1 MAYSSLFGDH
11 SGILNVFSRRQ
22 NLKQILILLILL
34 LPLGAFGQT
43 GEDDVSESDAA
54 QDEDSRPVTTLETI
68 IVEAEPFQKRPQRTL
83 LGDLLRR
90 APGSAGDPLRGI
102 ARLPSVGTVND
113 FFGALSVRGG
123 APGDNLYYFDRLPL
137 GYPYHLLGIVS
148 VMSSETIG
156 KIDVHPGGFG
166 AEFGADSQAVI
177 DIHSRPQKLESF
189 GWLDGM
195 LKPSFIHFE
204 GSLSGVLSFRE
215 RRTADTPDE
224 TDKKSST
231 FHVAKNILL
240 NDAQVFGRDA
250 DEKSEKP
257 ASTDQEFLE
266 NDADEKS
273 EKPASTDQE
282 FLENWVLPGQGYW
295 YAFGRRSHLEPF
307 FELASRLVD
316 LEDLV
321 RQVPRFWSYQ
331 LKGVYKLNKT
341 HGIVLNAV
349 TAYDGSELQLG
360 ANEVH
365 DSDLQGPLNS
375 ENPFDVQGI
384 HFYSRLLPRFR
395 SILSFTRSFTENEIA
410 FGEGYYYRTAASVY
424 ALRNDFTYT
433 TSSENTDETIE
444 FGYLLSSTPS
454 TVTSHGA
461 RRPEEGDPDREF
473 RIRYKLKTVD
483 VTETRN
489 LHRLEGYLQA
499 RQNLLSPN
507 VWGTFGMRASYFNLT
522 DNLSLQPRA
531 QLGFSLPR
539 GAFLYFNYG
548 RYAQNPRLDQF
559 VLGITPNASLEQSL
573 ATHYVLELRQTLPF
587 GAKINLAGYYK
598 TLQDLIIY
606 DKDEKQYQNGQEGFV
621 RGFEVSFE
629 HEISDTF
636 DGWIAYAYTVSKR
649 RDFPEKFHRFY
660 TYNSP
665 HVLTLATNY
674 SAPEGLLLS
683 VPLIES
689 LDINAKWQYQSGVL
703 YASLVGRKPF
713 TSFRT
718 KEKKWLPVHGEWKR
732 TPPYHRL
739 DLSLRFSLLGDLED
753 KGWELGLALEIWNV
767 YNRNNILEVRYSRN
781 FTKEEP
787 ISQLPIIPFLA
798 ITLEF

>member
-1 MAYSSLFGDH
+1 M
-11 SGILNVFSRRQ
+11 RQ
-22 NLKQILILLILL
+22 NLKQILILLILT
-34 LPLGAFGQT
+34 LPLSAFGQT
-43 GEDDVSESDAA
+43 GEGDVAESDAA

-68 IVEAEPFQKRPQRTL
+68 IVEADRYQKRPQRTL
-83 LGDLLRR
+83 SGDLLRR
-90 APGSAGDPLRGI
+90 ATGSAGDPIRGI

-204 GSLSGVLSFRE
+204 GSLSGALSFRE
-215 RRTADTPDE
+215 KRITDAPNE
-224 TDKKSST
+224 TDKKPSI

-240 NDAQVFGRDA
+240 DDTQVFGRDA
-250 DEKSEKP
+250 DE
-257 ASTDQEFLE
+257 AR
-266 NDADEKS
+266 

-321 RQVPRFWSYQ
+321 RQVPRFRSYQ

-341 HGIVLNAV
+341 HGLVLNAV
-349 TAYDGSELQLG
+349 TAYDASELQLG
-360 ANEVH
+360 ADEVH
-365 DSDLQGPLNS
+365 DSDLQGPLSS
-375 ENPFDVQGI
+375 ENPFDVQGV

-410 FGEGYYYRTAASVY
+410 FGERYYYRTATSVY

-433 TSSENTDETIE
+433 TSSENTDEAVE

-473 RIRYKLKTVD
+473 RIRHNLKKVN
-483 VTETRN
+483 VAETRN

-499 RQNLLSPN
+499 RQNLFSSN
-507 VWGTFGMRASYFNLT
+507 VWGTFGTRASYFNLT

-531 QLGFSLPR
+531 QLGFRLPR
-539 GAFLYFNYG
+539 GAFLYLNYG
-548 RYAQNPRLDQF
+548 RYAQNPRVDQF
-559 VLGITPNASLEQSL
+559 VLGVTPNASLEQSL

-598 TLQDLIIY
+598 TLRDLIIY
-606 DKDEKQYQNGQEGFV
+606 NKDEKQYQNGQEGFV
-621 RGFEVSFE
+621 RGFEVSLG
-629 HEISDTF
+629 HETKSF
-636 DGWIAYAYTVSKR
+636 DGWMAYAYTVSKR

-665 HVLTLATNY
+665 HVLTLATSY
-674 SAPEGLLLS
+674 SVPQEILLS
-683 VPLIES
+683 VPLIDTF
-689 LDINAKWQYQSGVL
+689 DISAKWQFQSGVL
-703 YASLVGRKPF
+703 YAPLVGRTPF
-713 TSFRT
+713 TNFRT
-718 KEKKWLPVHGEWKR
+718 KEKKWRPLYGEWKR

-739 DLSLRFSLLGDLED
+739 DLSFHLQLVGDLENE
-753 KGWELGLALEIWNV
+753 GWELGLALEIWNV

>member
-1 MAYSSLFGDH
+1 MS
-11 SGILNVFSRRQ
+11 
-22 NLKQILILLILL
+22 
-34 LPLGAFGQT
+34 AFGQT
-43 GEDDVSESDAA
+43 DESDVNESNVS
-54 QDEDSRPVTTLETI
+54 QDKDSRSATTLEAI
-68 IVEAEPFQKRPQRTL
+68 IVEAERSEIRPQRTL
-83 LGDLLRR
+83 GGDLLRR
-90 APGSAGDPLRGI
+90 ATGSAGDPIRGI
-102 ARLPSVGTVND
+102 ARLPSIGTVND

-148 VMSSETIG
+148 VVSSESIG

-195 LKPSFIHFE
+195 LKPSFIYSE
-204 GSLSGVLSFRE
+204 GSLSGALSFRE
-215 RRTADTPDE
+215 SPTTNVLNE
-224 TDKKSST
+224 TNKKPSI
-231 FHVAKNILL
+231 FHRSKNILL
-240 NDAQVFGRDA
+240 NEAQVFNRGA
-250 DEKSEKP
+250 DETVIKP

-266 NDADEKS
+266 NR
-273 EKPASTDQE
+273 
-282 FLENWVLPGQGYW
+282 VLPGQGYW
-295 YAFGRRSHLEPF
+295 YAFGRRSSLEPF
-307 FELASRLVD
+307 FELASRLVE

-331 LKGVYKLNKT
+331 LKGVYKLNKA
-341 HGIVLNAV
+341 HGLVINAV
-349 TAYDGSELQLG
+349 TAYDASKLQLG
-360 ANEVH
+360 PNEVH
-365 DSDLQGPLNS
+365 DSDLQGPLS
-375 ENPFDVQGI
+375 SASPFDVQGI

-410 FGEGYYYRTAASVY
+410 FGEEYYYRTAASVY

-433 TSSENTDETIE
+433 TSSENSDEAIE

-454 TVTSHGA
+454 TVISHGA
-461 RRPEEGDPDREF
+461 RRVEEGDPDYEF
-473 RIRYKLKTVD
+473 RIRHNLEKVN

-499 RQNLLSPN
+499 RQNLFTSN
-507 VWGTFGMRASYFNLT
+507 VLGTLGMRASYFNLT

-531 QLGFSLPR
+531 QLRLRLPQET
-539 GAFLYFNYG
+539 FLYLSYG

-559 VLGITPNASLEQSL
+559 VLGVTPNTSLEQSL
-573 ATHYVLELRQTLPF
+573 ATHYVLELSRTLPI
-587 GAKINLAGYYK
+587 GAKVNIAGYYK

-606 DKDEKQYQNGQEGFV
+606 NKDERQYQNGQEGFV

-629 HEISDTF
+629 HKISDTF
-636 DGWIAYAYTVSKR
+636 DGWVAYAYTVSKR
-649 RDFPEKFHRFY
+649 RDLPEKFHRFY

-674 SAPEGLLLS
+674 SPPQKFLFS
-683 VPLIES
+683 IPLIDA
-689 LDINAKWQYQSGVL
+689 LDISAKWQYQSGVL
-703 YASLVGRKPF
+703 YAPLIGRTPF

-718 KEKKWLPVHGEWKR
+718 KEKKWRPLYGEWKR
-732 TPPYHRL
+732 TAPYHRL
-739 DLSLRFSLLGDLED
+739 DLSLRFQLFGDLED
-753 KGWELGLALEIWNV
+753 QGWELGLALEIWNV
-767 YNRNNILEVRYSRN
+767 YNRNNILEVRYNQN

>member
-1 MAYSSLFGDH
+1 MF
-11 SGILNVFSRRQ
+11 
-22 NLKQILILLILL
+22 
-34 LPLGAFGQT
+34 PLGAFGQADE
-43 GEDDVSESDAA
+43 GDVSEPDTA

-83 LGDLLRR
+83 TGDLLRR
-90 APGSAGDPLRGI
+90 APGSAGDPIRGI

-148 VMSSETIG
+148 VVSAETIG

-177 DIHSRPQKLESF
+177 DIHSRPQKLESS

-195 LKPSFIHFE
+195 FKPSFIYSE
-204 GSLSGVLSFRE
+204 GFLSGALSLRE
-215 RRTADTPDE
+215 KPAANASNK
-224 TDKKSST
+224 TDKKPSISQLSKEIRLGD
-231 FHVAKNILL
+231 AKGI
-240 NDAQVFGRDA
+240 DTDA
-250 DEKSEKP
+250 DKTDKKP

-266 NDADEKS
+266 NRALS
-273 EKPASTDQE
+273 
-282 FLENWVLPGQGYW
+282 GQGYW
-295 YAFGRRSHLEPF
+295 YAFGRYSYLEPF
-307 FELASRLVD
+307 FELGSRLVE

-321 RQVPRFWSYQ
+321 REVPRFWSYQ
-331 LKGVYKLNKT
+331 LKGVYKLNET
-341 HGIVLNAV
+341 HGFVLNAV
-349 TAYDGSELQLG
+349 TAYDASQLQLG
-360 ANEVH
+360 PNEVH
-365 DSDLQGPLNS
+365 DSDLQGPLRS

-384 HFYSRLLPRFR
+384 HLYSRLLPRFR

-410 FGEGYYYRTAASVY
+410 FGEEYYYRTAASVY
-424 ALRNDFTYT
+424 ALRHDFTYT
-433 TSSENTDETIE
+433 TSPENTDEAVE

-461 RRPEEGDPDREF
+461 RRVEEGDPDYEF
-473 RIRYKLKTVD
+473 RIRHNLKTVN

-499 RQNLLSPN
+499 RQNLFASD

-531 QLGFSLPR
+531 QLGFRLPWE
-539 GAFLYFNYG
+539 AFLYFNYG

-559 VLGITPNASLEQSL
+559 VLGVTPNASLEQSL
-573 ATHYVLELRQTLPF
+573 ATHYVLELRQTLPL
-587 GAKINLAGYYK
+587 GAKVNIAGYYK
-598 TLQDLIIY
+598 TLQDLVIY
-606 DKDEKQYQNGQEGFV
+606 NKEEKQYQNGQEGFV

-629 HEISDTF
+629 HKISDTF
-636 DGWIAYAYTVSKR
+636 DGWVAYAYTVSKR
-649 RDFPEKFHRFY
+649 RDFPERFHRFY

-674 SAPEGLLLS
+674 SAPERLLLS
-683 VPLIES
+683 IPLIES
-689 LDINAKWQYQSGVL
+689 LDINAKWQYQSGAL
-703 YASLVGRKPF
+703 YAPLVGRTPF
-713 TSFRT
+713 TNFRT
-718 KEKKWLPVHGEWKR
+718 KEKKWRPLYGEWKR
-732 TPPYHRL
+732 TSPYHRL
-739 DLSLRFSLLGDLED
+739 DLSLHFQLFGDLED
-753 KGWELGLALEIWNV
+753 HGWELGFALEIWNV
-767 YNRNNILEVRYSRN
+767 YNRNNILEVRYNQN
-781 FTKEEP
+781 FTKENP
-787 ISQLPIIPFLA
+787 VSQLPIIPFLA